1 MQLWA
6 RMTAMPFH
14 KRLTSREEYMMKL
27 ELESITKFYGKY
39 PALQNVSAT
48 LTEGVYGLL
57 GPNGAGKSTLMNILG
72 GVLQPDSGEILLD
85 GKKMKFDSPAQS
97 LDAGIAF
104 IHQELNLMPNM
115 SIRENIFLGRENRK
129 ARFFVD
135 FQKTSE
141 LAKTYTDMVGLTADV
156 NTLVKDLSIA
166 QRQMVEVAKALST
179 NAKLIVMDEP
189 TSSLTDRETE
199 ILMNVIRNLRD
210 QGVTVVF
217 ISHRL
222 SELFEISDRITVL
235 RDGECVGTIDTKD
248 CTEPQLVNMMVG
260 RTLDDIYPKGNAQIG
275 EAVLEAKH
283 LNAGK
288 MVQDVSFTLHRGEI
302 LGFAGLIGAGRSEVM
317 RAIFGVDPLD
327 SGEIIIDGVNVR
339 DYSLK
344 NLRDGVGMV
353 LQKNVLFSGT
363 IAQNLEW
370 GDENATH
377 DEIVSAAEKAQA
389 NGFVS
394 AMKDGYDT
402 VLDQGGTNVSGGQ
415 KQRLCIA
422 RALLKKPKILI
433 LDDSTSAVDTATESR
448 IRTALKT
455 DLAGTTKIII
465 AQRISSV
472 MDADEIIV
480 MSDGRITG
488 IGKHDELIRSNEEY
502 REIYISQTG
511 KEVDA

>member
-1 MQLWA
+1 MEQEL
-6 RMTAMPFH
+6 
-14 KRLTSREEYMMKL
+14 LVMKNINK
-27 ELESITKFYGKY
+27 SFPGVH
-39 PALQNVSAT
+39 ALRDVSLSLRRGEVHA
-48 LTEGVYGLL
+48 LIGE
-57 GPNGAGKSTLMNILG
+57 NGAGKSTLMKVLS
-72 GVLQPDSGEILLD
+72 GVHQADSGEILWE
-85 GKKMKFDSPAQS
+85 GKPVQIHSTTEATAM
-97 LDAGIAF
+97 GIS
-104 IHQELNLMPNM
+104 IIYQELNLMPNM

-260 RTLDDIYPKGNAQIG
+260 RTLDDIYPKGNVQIG

-327 SGEIIIDGVNVR
+327 SGEIIVDGKMLDKHTPCLPVEMKGGILSRKKENEITQTYIEQLDIKTPGAEQKV
-339 DYSLK
+339 L
-344 NLRDGVGMV
+344 NLSGGNQ
-353 LQKNVLFSGT
+353 QKVVIGKWL
-363 IAQNLEW
+363 
-370 GDENATH
+370 ATH
-377 DEIVSAAEKAQA
+377 
-389 NGFVS
+389 
-394 AMKDGYDT
+394 
-402 VLDQGGTNVSGGQ
+402 
-415 KQRLCIA
+415 
-422 RALLKKPKILI
+422 PKVLI
-433 LDDSTSAVDTATESR
+433 LDEPTRGIDVGAKREIHQLMS
-448 IRTALKT
+448 K
-455 DLAGTTKIII
+455 LADQGVGIIM
-465 AQRISSV
+465 ISSEMPEV
-472 MDADEIIV
+472 LGMSDRIIV
-480 MSDGRITG
+480 MHEGHVCGELSRSEATQERIMS
-488 IGKHDELIRSNEEY
+488 LILSAA
-502 REIYISQTG
+502 G
-511 KEVDA
+511 

>member
-1 MQLWA
+1 MEQEL
-6 RMTAMPFH
+6 
-14 KRLTSREEYMMKL
+14 LVMKNINK
-27 ELESITKFYGKY
+27 SFPGVH
-39 PALQNVSAT
+39 ALRDVSLSLRRGEVHA
-48 LTEGVYGLL
+48 LIGE
-57 GPNGAGKSTLMNILG
+57 NGAGKSTLMKVLS
-72 GVLQPDSGEILLD
+72 GVHQADSGEILWE
-85 GKKMKFDSPAQS
+85 G
-97 LDAGIAF
+97 
-104 IHQELNLMPNM
+104 M
-115 SIRENIFLGRENRK
+115 SIRENIFLGRENRR

-327 SGEIIIDGVNVR
+327 SGEIIIDG
-339 DYSLK
+339 K
-344 NLRDGVGMV
+344 
-353 LQKNVLFSGT
+353 K
-363 IAQNLEW
+363 LEKHTPT
-370 GDENATH
+370 DA
-377 DEIVSAAEKAQA
+377 I
-389 NGFVS
+389 
-394 AMKDGYDT
+394 
-402 VLDQGGTNVSGGQ
+402 
-415 KQRLCIA
+415 
-422 RALLKKPKILI
+422 RAGLGLVPEDRKLLGLI
-433 LDDSTSAVDTATESR
+433 LDMSVRENTTLPCLPVEMKGGILSRKKENEITQTYIEQLDIKTPGAEQKVLNLSGGNQQKVVIGKWLATHPKVLILDEPTRGIDVGAKREIHQLMS
-448 IRTALKT
+448 K
-455 DLAGTTKIII
+455 LADQGVGIIM
-465 AQRISSV
+465 ISSEMPEV
-472 MDADEIIV
+472 LGMSDRIIV
-480 MSDGRITG
+480 MHEGHVCGELSRSEATQERIMS
-488 IGKHDELIRSNEEY
+488 LILSAA
-502 REIYISQTG
+502 G
-511 KEVDA
+511 

>member
-1 MQLWA
+1 MEQEL
-6 RMTAMPFH
+6 
-14 KRLTSREEYMMKL
+14 LVMKNINK
-27 ELESITKFYGKY
+27 SFPGVH
-39 PALQNVSAT
+39 ALRDVSLSLRRGEVHA
-48 LTEGVYGLL
+48 LIGE
-57 GPNGAGKSTLMNILG
+57 NGAGKSTLMKVLS
-72 GVLQPDSGEILLD
+72 GVHQADSGEILWE
-85 GKKMKFDSPAQS
+85 GKPVQIHSTTEATAM
-97 LDAGIAF
+97 GIS
-104 IHQELNLMPNM
+104 IIYQELNLMPNM

-235 RDGECVGTIDTKD
+235 RDGECVGTIGTKD

-302 LGFAGLIGAGRSEVM
+302 LGFAGLIGAGRTRGHARDLRRRPAGQR
-317 RAIFGVDPLD
+317 RASSSTEKSWKSTRRPTP
-327 SGEIIIDGVNVR
+327 S
-339 DYSLK
+339 
-344 NLRDGVGMV
+344 
-353 LQKNVLFSGT
+353 
-363 IAQNLEW
+363 AQGIGLVPE
-370 GDENATH
+370 DR
-377 DEIVSAAEKAQA
+377 K
-389 NGFVS
+389 
-394 AMKDGYDT
+394 
-402 VLDQGGTNVSGGQ
+402 
-415 KQRLCIA
+415 
-422 RALLKKPKILI
+422 LLGLI
-433 LDDSTSAVDTATESR
+433 LDMSVRENTTLPCLPVEMKGGILSRKKENEITQTYIEQLDIKTPGAEQKVLNLSGGNQQKVVIGKWLATHPKVLILDEPTRGIDVGAKREIHQLMS
-448 IRTALKT
+448 K
-455 DLAGTTKIII
+455 LADQGVGIIM
-465 AQRISSV
+465 ISSEMPEV
-472 MDADEIIV
+472 LGMSDRIIV
-480 MSDGRITG
+480 MHEGHVCGELSRSEATQERIMS
-488 IGKHDELIRSNEEY
+488 LILSAA
-502 REIYISQTG
+502 G
-511 KEVDA
+511 